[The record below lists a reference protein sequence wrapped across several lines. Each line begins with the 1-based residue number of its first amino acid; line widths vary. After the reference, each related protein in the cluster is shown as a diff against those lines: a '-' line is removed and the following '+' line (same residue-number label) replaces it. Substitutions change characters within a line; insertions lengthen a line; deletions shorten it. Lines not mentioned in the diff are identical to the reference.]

1 MVNNLSFF
9 SLLCAIL
16 LFAQPAAAVNVDFDE
31 FTTTGV
37 SVDTL
42 SVDGVDFTSD
52 GAWITNQVND
62 SKYTMLYDRC
72 ITASPDGAASL
83 TMDFDIQQTNLNF
96 GIGSGIIGESI
107 TVSVTG
113 YLDSSQV
120 FLQFFSTS
128 PAVSCSSPPCADEV
142 LVQIPG
148 PVDRVVVVR
157 TAGVTGPN
165 LDNLQ
170 GTDRTASIPTM
181 NEWGMIIFAMF
192 VIFASVYSLRRRQ
205 SRADG

>member
-1 MVNNLSFF
+1 MLNNLSLF

-16 LFAQPAAAVNVDFDE
+16 LFAQPVAAVNVDFDE
-31 FTTTGV
+31 FTTLGV
-37 SVDTL
+37 SVDAL
-42 SVDGVDFTSD
+42 SVDGVDFTSG
-52 GAWITNQVND
+52 GAWITDQVNY
-62 SKYTMLYDRC
+62 SKYTMLYDRS
-72 ITASPDGAASL
+72 ITAFPDEAASL

-96 GIGSGIIGESI
+96 GIGSAIFGESI

-120 FLQFFSTS
+120 FLQSFSTS
-128 PAVSCSSPPCADEV
+128 PAVSCASPPCGDEV

-157 TAGVTGPN
+157 TAGETGPI

-170 GTDRTASIPTM
+170 GTDMTTSIPTM

-192 VIFASVYSLRRRQ
+192 ITFASVYSLRRQ
-205 SRADG
+205 SRT

>member
-1 MVNNLSFF
+1 MVNNLSLF
-9 SLLCAIL
+9 SSLCAIL

-31 FTTTGV
+31 FTTLGV

-42 SVDGVDFTSD
+42 SVDGVDFTSG
-52 GAWITNQVND
+52 GAWITNQINNT
-62 SKYTMLYDRC
+62 KYTLLYDRC
-72 ITASPDGAASL
+72 ISAFPDGAASL
-83 TMDFDIQQTNLNF
+83 TMDFDLQQTNLNF

-120 FLQFFSTS
+120 FLQSFTTS
-128 PAVSCSSPPCADEV
+128 QASSCSSPPCADEV

-148 PVDRVVVVR
+148 PVDRVVVAR

-170 GTDRTASIPTM
+170 GTDRTTSIPTM
-181 NEWGMIIFAMF
+181 NEWGMIIFAIF
-192 VIFASVYSLRRRQ
+192 VTFASVYSFRRQ
-205 SRADG
+205 SRTEG

>member
-1 MVNNLSFF
+1 MVNNLSLF
-9 SLLCAIL
+9 SLLFAIL

-52 GAWITNQVND
+52 DAWITNQVDN
-62 SKYTMLYDRC
+62 SKYTILYDRC
-72 ITASPDGAASL
+72 ISAFPDGAASL

-96 GIGSGIIGESI
+96 GIGSGIIGQSI

-120 FLQFFSTS
+120 FFQSFSTS
-128 PAVSCSSPPCADEV
+128 PASCSSPPCADEV

-157 TAGVTGPN
+157 TAGETGPN

-170 GTDRTASIPTM
+170 GIDRRASIPTI
-181 NEWGMIIFAMF
+181 NEWGMIILAMF
-192 VIFASVYSLRRRQ
+192 VTFASVYSLRRKQ
-205 SRADG
+205 SRTDG

>member
-1 MVNNLSFF
+1 MVNNLSLF

-42 SVDGVDFTSD
+42 SVEGVDFTSD
-52 GAWITNQVND
+52 GDWITNQVDN

-72 ITASPDGAASL
+72 ISAFPDGAASL
-83 TMDFDIQQTNLNF
+83 TMDFDLQQTNLNF
-96 GIGSGIIGESI
+96 GIGSGILGQSI

-120 FLQFFSTS
+120 FFQSFSTS
-128 PAVSCSSPPCADEV
+128 PASCSSPPCADEV

-157 TAGVTGPN
+157 TAGETGPN

-170 GTDRTASIPTM
+170 GTDRRASIPTM
-181 NEWGMIIFAMF
+181 NEWGMIIF
-192 VIFASVYSLRRRQ
+192 SLILAGSAIWIIRRRQ
-205 SRADG
+205 VA

>member
-42 SVDGVDFTSD
+42 SVDGVDFTSG
-52 GAWITNQVND
+52 GAWITNQINNT
-62 SKYTMLYDRC
+62 KYTLLYDRC
-72 ITASPDGAASL
+72 ISAFPDGAASL
-83 TMDFDIQQTNLNF
+83 TMDFDLQQTNLNF

-120 FLQFFSTS
+120 FLQSFTTS
-128 PAVSCSSPPCADEV
+128 QASSCSSPPCADEV

-148 PVDRVVVVR
+148 PVDRIVVAR

-170 GTDRTASIPTM
+170 GTDRTTSIPTM
-181 NEWGMIIFAMF
+181 NEWGMIIFAIF
-192 VIFASVYSLRRRQ
+192 VTFASVYSFRRQ
-205 SRADG
+205 SRTEG

>member
-1 MVNNLSFF
+1 MVNNLSLF

-31 FTTTGV
+31 FTTIGV

-42 SVDGVDFTSD
+42 SVEGVDFTSG
-52 GAWITNQVND
+52 GAWITNQVNNT
-62 SKYTMLYDRC
+62 KYTMLYDRC

-83 TMDFDIQQTNLNF
+83 TMDFDLQQTNLNF
-96 GIGSGIIGESI
+96 GIGSGIIGQSI

-120 FLQFFSTS
+120 FFQSFSTS
-128 PAVSCSSPPCADEV
+128 PASCSSPPCADEV

-157 TAGVTGPN
+157 TAGETGPN

-170 GTDRTASIPTM
+170 GTDRRASIPTM
-181 NEWGMIIFAMF
+181 NEWGMIIF
-192 VIFASVYSLRRRQ
+192 SLILAGSAIWIIRRRQ
-205 SRADG
+205 VA